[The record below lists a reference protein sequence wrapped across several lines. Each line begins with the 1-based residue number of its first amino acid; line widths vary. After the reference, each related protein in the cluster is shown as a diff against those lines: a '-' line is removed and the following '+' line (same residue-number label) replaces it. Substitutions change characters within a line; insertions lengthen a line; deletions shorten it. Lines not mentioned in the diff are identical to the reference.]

1 LRPSVL
7 AYNTTVNDT
16 LIKGKYRIV
25 REIARSNDIV
35 YEAQDEAFGRKIALK
50 ELNLAQGVTGQARRD
65 RIERFHREAKA
76 AGRLSHPHI
85 VSIFEYGEENGRY
98 FIAMEFLEGQTL
110 RDKILS
116 RGAFPIPEALEIAD
130 QILDALSYAHQRGVI
145 HRDIKPDNIHILPGG
160 KAKLTDFGIAR
171 LSEEPALTSNGQI
184 FGTPSFMSP
193 EQIAGGAIDSRS
205 DIFSLGIVLYEML
218 AGRRPF
224 QGDSVVSI
232 TYAIMN
238 AEPPSIP
245 GLSVGLEQVLRRALA
260 KSPLHRFGSAEEMRQ
275 AMKSADRTPSLFL
288 NNGTS
293 QTGIGGY
300 PSAPMGGMNQGG
312 YGGVPSYPSH
322 QSPSPPVI
330 QGYPAPNTQHQAPLS
345 ALPPTQMHYP
355 AQQPPMPQQYGNTYT
370 AQLPQGYPQPN
381 APQAFPQPLKRE
393 PLFALSP
400 SGKSLLNAILAAI
413 VIGGTVAFGVI
424 WFKNAYE
431 QNKVKEANK
440 KVIALVDQG
449 ANAYAQGLKTSKAE
463 DFQKARSLFEQ
474 AWQLRPTGEARNK
487 VLTNLLYTYVQLAQM
502 SEKSQQWEQVH
513 SWYKLALEIDPKNP
527 QALKGQS
534 NLSARLGKRDNDG
547 TVPETPPVQTNST
560 TTPNPESR
568 RLDVGDVPQ
577 DTDPNGRTEMLYR
590 EAEKLMQEAEELRYS
605 DPDLAQKK
613 AREAVGKSS
622 GNVPLNNRAKQLS
635 DSFRPT
641 VNFGGNN

>member
-1 LRPSVL
+1 M
-7 AYNTTVNDT
+7 NDT

-35 YEAQDEAFGRKIALK
+35 YEAQDEMFGRKIALK

-116 RGAFPIPEALEIAD
+116 RGAFPIPDALEIAD

-193 EQIAGGAIDSRS
+193 EQIAGGAIDARS

-218 AGRRPF
+218 AGKRPF

-245 GLSVGLEQVLRRALA
+245 GIPVGLEQVLRRALA

-275 AMKSADRTPSLFL
+275 AIKSADRTPPLFL
-288 NNGTS
+288 NNGATG
-293 QTGIGGY
+293 QTGMGSY
-300 PSAPMGGMNQGG
+300 PSAPMGGMNSGG
-312 YGGVPSYPSH
+312 YGSVPSYPSY
-322 QSPSPPVI
+322 PNAAPPPMM
-330 QGYPAPNTQHQAPLS
+330 QGYPPPVAQGYPQP
-345 ALPPTQMHYP
+345 ALPPTM
-355 AQQPPMPQQYGNTYT
+355 QQPMPQQAPMPQQQNGLPWGWNGQPNNANIAP
-370 AQLPQGYPQPN
+370 AQQYPQGYPQQQPN
-381 APQAFPQPLKRE
+381 GQPIPQPFPQRRNE
-393 PLFALSP
+393 PLFVLSP
-400 SGKSLLNAILAAI
+400 GAKSFLNAILAAI
-413 VIGGTVAFGVI
+413 VIGSAIGFGVI
-424 WFKNAYE
+424 WFQKAYQQNQTKESNQKIVALINQGAEAYNQRDYPKAAEFFKQAWEANPQGKERTTVVANLASTYIQLAHLSETSGQWDNARTWYNRALE
-431 QNKVKEANK
+431 VDPNNKVALRGLAMILERMGQTTEAQK
-440 KVIALVDQG
+440 MRDA
-449 ANAYAQGLKTSKAE
+449 AE
-463 DFQKARSLFEQ
+463 F
-474 AWQLRPTGEARNK
+474 G
-487 VLTNLLYTYVQLAQM
+487 
-502 SEKSQQWEQVH
+502 
-513 SWYKLALEIDPKNP
+513 
-527 QALKGQS
+527 
-534 NLSARLGKRDNDG
+534 RDSS
-547 TVPETPPVQTNST
+547 TPATI
-560 TTPNPESR
+560 
-568 RLDVGDVPQ
+568 
-577 DTDPNGRTEMLYR
+577 NGRTLDSNDTPVDTGVDTYLNDQAQQAQALIQQADRALREGRPEEAEEKLR
-590 EAEKLMQEAEELRYS
+590 EAE
-605 DPDLAQKK
+605 QKS
-613 AREAVGKSS
+613 VGIE
-622 GNVPLNNRAKQLS
+622 PLHSQIVQQRRNLGSQ
-635 DSFRPT
+635 
-641 VNFGGNN
+641 